1 MGQRVYVARESV
13 VAPIALLTVEG
24 IDPGCHQSGV
34 KSVVVARSAV
44 AILETQV
51 CSISIL
57 NIYLVQAYFFT
68 GFPASTESG
77 ISETLSLGG
86 KFLSLAEKILEFS
99 QKSLSFI
106 YLL

>member
-1 MGQRVYVARESV
+1 MSWVGQRVYVARESV

-57 NIYLVQAYFFT
+57 NIYLVKM
-68 GFPASTESG
+68 PARTNIQPLG
-77 ISETLSLGG
+77 HKFNHYTLS
-86 KFLSLAEKILEFS
+86 
-99 QKSLSFI
+99 QQ
-106 YLL
+106 

>member
-34 KSVVVARSAV
+34 KSVVVTRSAV
-44 AILETQV
+44 AILETQTQV

-57 NIYLVQAYFFT
+57 NTYLVNGGLFFGHFSAIKT
-68 GFPASTESG
+68 KSSWQN
-77 ISETLSLGG
+77 
-86 KFLSLAEKILEFS
+86 LEFFDNFLEFFRKKLEFF
-99 QKSLSFI
+99 QI
-106 YLL
+106 P